1 MPGNDL
7 HQSPTA
13 APALGDTESTETTP
27 FASGV
32 PAADA
37 DYARATG
44 ETLEQTLDLSK
55 WDTGHHLAEALQRME
70 SEIADA
76 KRTEDDIVRA
86 IRSQVFTALRE
97 RPQRPSVSGVFAASI
112 EDIRQVQ
119 RTTLF
124 NGLTEGCDATSLI
137 YDTLPI
143 QIIQVGVGLVSY
155 QGEGSTWAQRVFR
168 RDVRIQPGNDVAG
181 EIIDI
186 LSSRQGGA
194 HSRLKVTDMLRRAIM
209 TFAERAVLTDKS
221 TAPWRMGHGNPL
233 AYEILTGSG
242 MVDIIRLGVP
252 VLQKL
257 VLDHRR
263 FVFVTSD
270 TQKKH
275 LLTIGNALRPGEYA
289 VIEDA
294 SHDLEKILGGNYRG
308 EWARLTAML
317 GDFRREVSRCV
328 LSGVYRA
335 SSLGPPHLFYAHAD
349 HVHEAAMIAMADS
362 LLQEHRNFPMLIDIA
377 DNLCKTLFGGETI
390 LKPANAMFASLGD
403 DYRYLPE
410 RHTRI

>member
-1 MPGNDL
+1 MPGTDL
-7 HQSPTA
+7 PDVL
-13 APALGDTESTETTP
+13 PALDGHELDVGRQPSP
-27 FASGV
+27 FSGA

-44 ETLEQTLDLSK
+44 ETLAQTLDLSK

-86 IRSQVFTALRE
+86 IRTQVFTALRD
-97 RPQRPSVSGVFAASI
+97 RPNRPAVSGVFSASI
-112 EDIRQVQ
+112 DKIREVQ

-168 RDVRIQPGNDVAG
+168 RDVRVQAGNDIAG

-186 LSSRQGGA
+186 LSSRQGSGQ
-194 HSRLKVTDMLRRAIM
+194 SRLKVTDMLRRAIM
-209 TFAERAVLTDKS
+209 TFAERAVITEKA

-242 MVDIIRLGVP
+242 MADIIRLGVP
-252 VLQKL
+252 VLEKL
-257 VLDHRR
+257 VLDHQK

-294 SHDLEKILGGNYRG
+294 SHDLENIFRGNYRG
-308 EWARLTAML
+308 EWMKLREPLQR
-317 GDFRREVSRCV
+317 FRREVGPRV
-328 LSGVYRA
+328 LSGVYR
-335 SSLGPPHLFYAHAD
+335 SSTLGPAHLFYAHAD
-349 HVHEAAMIAMADS
+349 HVHEAALIAMADS

-390 LKPANAMFASLGD
+390 LKPANSMFANLGD

-410 RHTRI
+410 RHTRN